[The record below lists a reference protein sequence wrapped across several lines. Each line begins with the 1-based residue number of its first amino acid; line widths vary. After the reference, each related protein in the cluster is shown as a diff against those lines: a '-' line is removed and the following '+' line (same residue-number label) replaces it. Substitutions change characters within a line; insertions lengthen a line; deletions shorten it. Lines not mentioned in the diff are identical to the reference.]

1 MSAVRHNRTL
11 RGAAAAAL
19 LLATTAQAQTAD
31 PATLLRGQQL
41 YATTCAVCHG
51 ANLQGQP
58 DWKRRLDSGLMP
70 APPHDATGHTASHS
84 DRELFAFTRLGVAA
98 VMGDGYES
106 AMPAFGETLGDDD
119 IAAVL
124 DYIKGTWP
132 AEVQQKQAA
141 ITAADQGAQP

>member
-1 MSAVRHNRTL
+1 MRPTISI
-11 RGAAAAAL
+11 
-19 LLATTAQAQTAD
+19 LAILVATAGRAEEASPQTI
-31 PATLLRGQQL
+31 QQGKQI
-41 YATTCAVCHG
+41 YATSCASCHG

-58 DWKRRLDSGLMP
+58 DWKRRLDNGLMP

-84 DRELFAFTRLGVAA
+84 DRELFTFTKLGVAA

-106 AMPAFGETLGDDD
+106 AMPAFGDTLSDDD

-124 DYIKGTWP
+124 DYIKSTWP

-141 ITAADQGAQP
+141 ITAAEQAAQP

>member
-1 MSAVRHNRTL
+1 MRLIRTL
-11 RGAAAAAL
+11 CGAAAAAL
-19 LLATTAQAQTAD
+19 LLATGTPAQTVD
-31 PATLLRGQQL
+31 PATIQRGQQL
-41 YATTCAVCHG
+41 YATTCAACHG

-58 DWKRRLDSGLMP
+58 DWKRRLDTGLMP

-98 VMGDGYES
+98 VTGDGYES
-106 AMPAFGETLGDDD
+106 AMPAFGDTLGDDD

-124 DYIKGTWP
+124 DYIKSTWP

-141 ITAADQGAQP
+141 ITAADQAAKP